1 MQLITETVANLSSPE
16 YDINVYT
23 EPEFTDVDLT
33 FYPLQ
38 YPGDDGYKPEVLFG
52 QDAYTWEDGIPV
64 ADYTR
69 FYTLKVPKKARGP
82 RYREA
87 LQYLEALV
95 TEGSFGDIWNI
106 DGMDW
111 TSCDTSL
118 VDPPALIAEFVAKLP
133 RRGQLKASNK

>member
-1 MQLITETVANLSSPE
+1 MQLITETVANLSSPD

-23 EPEFTDVDLT
+23 EAEFTDVDLT
-33 FYPLQ
+33 FYPLL
-38 YPGDDGYKPEVLFG
+38 YPGDKGYDAEHLFG
-52 QDAYTWEDGIPV
+52 NTYDYGIPI
-64 ADYTR
+64 ADYTT

-95 TEGSFGDIWNI
+95 TEGSFGDIWSI

-118 VDPPALIAEFVAKLP
+118 TDPPAVIAEFVAKLP